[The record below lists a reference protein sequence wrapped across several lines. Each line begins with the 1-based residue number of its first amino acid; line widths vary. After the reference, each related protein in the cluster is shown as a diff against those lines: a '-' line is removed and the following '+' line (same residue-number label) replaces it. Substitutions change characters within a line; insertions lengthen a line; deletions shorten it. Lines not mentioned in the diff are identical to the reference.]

1 MKTEEAF
8 NVFLDAFIEKVKEK
22 SVALQK
28 ASWELET
35 TGSKQAAENAT
46 LLSKELKLLFSNE
59 ETYQKLQEW
68 QKEGT
73 ITSPD
78 LLRILN
84 LLIKKHK
91 VNLVP
96 EELLKSI
103 SKLETKVS
111 QTYINFRANFE
122 DKEVTE
128 NDLLDILKTEQDAER
143 RKAAWNVT
151 KEVGETMAPLL
162 LELVKKRNE
171 LAHRLGYSDYYQMK
185 LDVDE
190 VDKKWLFQF
199 LDEFDQAT
207 KEEYSTLLKE
217 IDSNL
222 AEKYNTTNTAIG
234 PWAWKDPFCQEDPL
248 ASTNLDSILENEDIV
263 KLGKQFYDSM
273 EFDVDDILSRSD
285 LFERKG
291 KNQHAFCTNLDRE
304 DDIRTLCNIRPNIRW
319 LETIIH
325 ELGHA
330 VYEKGYDKD
339 LHWYLKTPPHM
350 ITTEAV
356 ALITGR
362 HAHDAT
368 FLKDI
373 SNDPQIDEKINEAS
387 QSLKRRQLIFSR
399 WVLVMVH
406 FEAALYANPEQDLNN
421 LWWTTVQKY
430 QKICPS
436 SYRGGKQDWACK
448 CHFGI
453 APVYY
458 HSYLLGEFFAS
469 MIKAHFQE
477 INKSP
482 SMYKQ
487 PSCAKFLKEKLFFP
501 GNRTR
506 WDRLIQMMMGE
517 PLQFKSWIKD
527 FCDQT

>member
-8 NVFLDAFIEKVKEK
+8 NVFLDAFVEKVKEK
-22 SVALQK
+22 STALK
-28 ASWELET
+28 IASWELET
-35 TGSKQAAENAT
+35 TGSKQAAADVVR
-46 LLSKELKLLFSNE
+46 LSKEFKLLFNNE

-68 QKEGT
+68 KKEGT

-78 LLRILN
+78 LLRVLN

-96 EELLKSI
+96 AELLQSI
-103 SKLETKVS
+103 SSLETQVS
-111 QTYINFRANFE
+111 QAYINFRAHFE
-122 DKEVTE
+122 GKEVTE
-128 NDLLDILKTEQDAER
+128 NDLLDILKTETDVDR
-143 RKAAWNVT
+143 RKIAWDET
-151 KEVGETMAPLL
+151 KKVGEVMAPLL
-162 LELVKKRNE
+162 LDLVKKRNE
-171 LAHRLGYSDYYQMK
+171 QAHRLGYSDYYKMK
-185 LDVDE
+185 LDIDE
-190 VDKKWLFQF
+190 VDNNWLFQF

-207 KEEYSTLLKE
+207 KEEYLSLVKE
-217 IDSNL
+217 INSDL
-222 AEKYNTTNTAIG
+222 AHKYDTTTTAIG

-248 ASTNLDSILENEDIV
+248 ASEDIDSILENEDIV

-273 EFDVDDILSRSD
+273 GFDVDDILSRSD

-291 KNQHAFCTNLDRE
+291 KNQHAFCVNLDQE

-330 VYEKGYDKD
+330 EYEKGYDKE
-339 LHWYLKTPPHM
+339 LHWYLRTPPHM

-362 HAHDAT
+362 HAHDAI
-368 FLKDI
+368 FLKDLLK
-373 SNDPQIDEKINEAS
+373 DDHIDEKISEAT

-399 WVLVMVH
+399 WVLVMMH

-469 MIKAHFQE
+469 MLKAHFQE
-477 INKSP
+477 INGSS

-487 PSCAKFLKEKLFFP
+487 PSCSKFLKEKLFFP

-506 WDRLIQMMMGE
+506 WDRLIQMIMGE

-527 FCDQT
+527 FCSK